1 MITNYFYDLSESIII
16 ISLFCILYLVVFQQ
30 ETTFKQNRLFLLA
43 GILLSLVMPVIDFSY
58 PQNLQHIVMIKLDSI
73 LIMPNKISDI
83 QQSNSYTFLDFL
95 FIIYVAVSVMFII
108 RMIYQIIK
116 IMSFISNAKTEVT
129 GSLKIVYTGKIH
141 SPFSFLNYVFID
153 KKTENSKSLDI
164 VIKHETAHVV
174 QAHYI
179 DLLLFEFLLIIQWFN
194 PLVWIYGKKIKENH
208 EFLADSAL
216 INRGVSAIQYQ
227 QTLLSTHSY
236 FQYDLI
242 NNFNNSLT
250 FKRLIMMTKKSK
262 SKMTAI
268 VKLIAIVPVLFM
280 AVYLV
285 SCSDEQKGAMTE
297 EIAVVAFS
305 GKSKTKAAQVDDKF
319 SNAKESTE
327 ELNGKSIYLVA
338 EEMPVFEGGD
348 LGLRKYIAKNVTYPK
363 EARDAGISGK
373 VYIRFTID
381 TDGSVVRAKVLKS
394 VHPSIDNEALRVIK
408 SLPKWKPGKNQGVP
422 VPVFYTVPIYFALK

>member
-16 ISLFCILYLVVFQQ
+16 ISLFCIFYLVVFQK
-30 ETTFKQNRLFLLA
+30 ETSFKQNRLFLIT
-43 GILLSLVMPVIDFSY
+43 GVLLSLVMPFLDFSY
-58 PQNLQHIVMIKLDSI
+58 PQNLQNIAMIKLDSI
-73 LIMPNKISDI
+73 SIMPNKISDI
-83 QQSNSYTFLDFL
+83 QQSNSYKFFDIL
-95 FIIYVAVSVMFII
+95 FIIYLTVSAVFFI

-116 IMSFISNAKTEVT
+116 ITSFLNNAKIEIT
-129 GSLKIVYTGKIH
+129 GSLKVVYTGKTH
-141 SPFSFLNYVFID
+141 SPFSFVNYVFID
-153 KKTENSKSLDI
+153 KKTESSNSLDI
-164 VIKHETAHVV
+164 VIKHEAAHIT
-174 QAHYI
+174 QAHSI
-179 DLLLFEFLLIIQWFN
+179 DLILFELLLIIQWFN

-216 INRGVSAIQYQ
+216 IDKGVSAIQYQ

-268 VKLIAIVPVLFM
+268 IKLIAIVPILLM

-285 SCSDEQKGAMTE
+285 SCSKEQDEVERDGQLYTIHKDGTVFKEAVSKSLKAAKSKE
-297 EIAVVAFS
+297 EINGEPIYFVV
-305 GKSKTKAAQVDDKF
+305 
-319 SNAKESTE
+319 
-327 ELNGKSIYLVA
+327 

-348 LGLRKYIAKNVTYPK
+348 LGLRTYIANNVKYPTEAK
-363 EARDAGISGK
+363 EKGISGK

-381 TDGSVVRAKVLKS
+381 TDGSVVKAKVVKS

-408 SLPKWKPGKNQGVP
+408 SLPKWKPGKNKGVP
-422 VPVFYTVPIYFALK
+422 VPVFFTVPIYFALQ